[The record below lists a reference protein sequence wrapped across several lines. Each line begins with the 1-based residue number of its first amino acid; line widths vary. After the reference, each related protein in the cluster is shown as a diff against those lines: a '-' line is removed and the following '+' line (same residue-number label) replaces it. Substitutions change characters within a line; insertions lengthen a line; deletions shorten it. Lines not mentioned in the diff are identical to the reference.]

1 MERNR
6 MAHRNTH
13 TRDHL
18 LQIAASLFGSH
29 GWEAT
34 TLNDI
39 LSAAG
44 ITKGAFYHYF
54 PGKQALCEAAIDQ
67 AVSEIGLLLQS
78 RDPRQSGR
86 DQLDQLIA
94 RLEELN
100 RSGQWT
106 RFRLLVRLSADSC
119 QSYPA
124 IGARLR
130 KFWTE
135 FLREIQSLYSSEDT
149 KDANDS
155 PMGILHRLAGSVMLE
170 RYVPGG

>member
-1 MERNR
+1 
-6 MAHRNTH
+6 MAHRNTQ
-13 TRDHL
+13 TRERL

-34 TLNDI
+34 TLEDI

-67 AVSEIGLLLQS
+67 AVSEMGLLLQS
-78 RDPRQSGR
+78 MDHRQSGR
-86 DQLDQLIA
+86 EPLDQFLA

-106 RFRLLVRLSADSC
+106 RFRLLVRLSAVSC
-119 QSYPA
+119 EAHPTLH
-124 IGARLR
+124 ARLG
-130 KFWTE
+130 KFWKE
-135 FLREIQSLYSSEDT
+135 FLQEIQSLYSPEDT

-155 PMGILHRLAGSVMLE
+155 PMGILHRLAGSIVLE
-170 RYVPGG
+170 RYIPGGLP

>member
-1 MERNR
+1 
-6 MAHRNTH
+6 MAHRNTQ

-67 AVSEIGLLLQS
+67 AVSEIELLLKS
-78 RDPRQSGR
+78 RNHQQSGR
-86 DQLDQLIA
+86 DQLDQLLA

-119 QSYPA
+119 ESYPT

-130 KFWTE
+130 IFWKE
-135 FLREIQSLYSSEDT
+135 FLQEIQALHSQKDT
-149 KDANDS
+149 QDAHDS
-155 PMGILHRLAGSVMLE
+155 PAGILHRLVGSVVLE
-170 RYVPGG
+170 RYVPGE

>member
-1 MERNR
+1 
-6 MAHRNTH
+6 MAHRNTQ

-54 PGKQALCEAAIDQ
+54 SGKQGLCEAAIDQ
-67 AVSEIGLLLQS
+67 ATSEMRQLLQS
-78 RDPRQSGR
+78 KDPRQSGR
-86 DQLDQLIA
+86 DQLDQLLA

-119 QSYPA
+119 ESYPS
-124 IGARLR
+124 IRTRLGT
-130 KFWTE
+130 FWKE
-135 FLREIQSLYSSEDT
+135 FLLEIQTLHSQADT
-149 KDANDS
+149 QDALDS
-155 PMGILHRLAGSVMLE
+155 PTVLLHRLVGSIVLD
-170 RYVPGG
+170 RYIPGE

>member
-1 MERNR
+1 
-6 MAHRNTH
+6 MAHRNTQ
-13 TRDHL
+13 TRDRL
-18 LQIAASLFGSH
+18 LQIACSLFGSH

-34 TLNDI
+34 TLEDI

-67 AVSEIGLLLQS
+67 AVSEMGLMLQS
-78 RDPRQSGR
+78 MDRRQSGR
-86 DQLDQLIA
+86 DQLDQLLA
-94 RLEELN
+94 RLDELN

-124 IGARLR
+124 ISARLR
-130 KFWTE
+130 KFWKD
-135 FLREIQSLYSSEDT
+135 FLQEIQSLCPQDGT
-149 KDANDS
+149 NDS
-155 PMGILHRLAGSVMLE
+155 RDSATGILHRLAGSVVLE
-170 RYVPGG
+170 RYIPA

>member
-1 MERNR
+1 
-6 MAHRNTH
+6 MAHRNTQ

-54 PGKQALCEAAIDQ
+54 SGKQALCEAAIDQ
-67 AVSEIGLLLQS
+67 AVSEIGLLLKS
-78 RDPRQSGR
+78 TDPRQSGR
-86 DQLDQLIA
+86 EQLDQLLA

-130 KFWTE
+130 TFWKE
-135 FLREIQSLYSSEDT
+135 FLQAIQALHSHAGSA
-149 KDANDS
+149 DAPDS
-155 PMGILHRLAGSVMLE
+155 PLGIVHRLAGSVVLE

>member
-1 MERNR
+1 
-6 MAHRNTH
+6 MAHRNTQ

-18 LQIAASLFGSH
+18 LQIASSLFGTH
-29 GWEAT
+29 GWEST
-34 TLNDI
+34 TLEDI

-44 ITKGAFYHYF
+44 VTKGAFYHYF
-54 PGKQALCEAAIDQ
+54 SGKQALCEAAIDQ

-86 DQLDQLIA
+86 DQLDQFLA

-100 RSGQWT
+100 QSGQWT

-119 QSYPA
+119 ESYPT
-124 IGARLR
+124 IHARLR
-130 KFWTE
+130 KFWKE
-135 FLREIQSLYSSEDT
+135 FLQEIQSLHLPEDT
-149 KDANDS
+149 TNAHDS
-155 PMGILHRLAGSVMLE
+155 PAGILHRLVGSVVLE